1 MINLVLATVLVVSAF
16 LLIATLSECEDEK
29 ERHFNIGLVLW
40 DLFAAVY
47 NLVVYINNRG
57 G

>member
-16 LLIATLSECEDEK
+16 LLIATLSEYEDEK
-29 ERHFNIGLVLW
+29 KRHFNIGLVLW
-40 DLFAAVY
+40 DLFAAVC

>member
-16 LLIATLSECEDEK
+16 LLIATLSEYEDEK
-29 ERHFNIGLVLW
+29 ERHFNISLVLW

>member
-1 MINLVLATVLVVSAF
+1 MINLVLATALVVSAF
-16 LLIATLSECEDEK
+16 LLIATLSEYEDEK
-29 ERHFNIGLVLW
+29 KRHFNIGLVLW

>member
-16 LLIATLSECEDEK
+16 LLIATLSECEDEE

>member
-1 MINLVLATVLVVSAF
+1 MINLVLAIALVVSAF
-16 LLIATLSECEDEK
+16 LLIATLSECENEK
-29 ERHFNIGLVLW
+29 ERHFNIGFILW

>member
-1 MINLVLATVLVVSAF
+1 MINLVLAIVLVVSAF
-16 LLIATLSECEDEK
+16 FLIATLSECENEK
-29 ERHFNIGLVLW
+29 ERHFNIGFVLW

>member
-29 ERHFNIGLVLW
+29 ERHFKIGLVLW